1 MEELMPRKPR
11 KAYTGPEKV
20 AILRRHLIDHVAV
33 SDLCDEY
40 QVPPT
45 QFYRW
50 QRQFFEN
57 GAAAFAA
64 SSRPVPS
71 PLAQENAALKAKL
84 ARKHEVLSEL
94 MEEHIRLKKDLGEL

>member
-1 MEELMPRKPR
+1 MSRKPR
-11 KAYTGPEKV
+11 KAYTATEKV

-33 SDLCDEY
+33 SDLCEQY

-57 GAAAFAA
+57 GASAFT
-64 SSRPVPS
+64 SSTRVERS
-71 PLAQENAALKAKL
+71 PLEAENAALKAKL
-84 ARKHEVLSEL
+84 TKKHEVLSEL
-94 MEEHIRLKKDLGEL
+94 MEE